1 MRLTHRADGSE
12 ADAGIPFKELRV
24 TVEGDLDL
32 RGTLGISR
40 HAPSASLPSVFASTS
55 MPLRQPSTNGV
66 AFSGQLR
73 RTAS

>member
-12 ADAGIPFKELRV
+12 ADAGIPFKELCV
-24 TVEGDLDL
+24 TVEGDL